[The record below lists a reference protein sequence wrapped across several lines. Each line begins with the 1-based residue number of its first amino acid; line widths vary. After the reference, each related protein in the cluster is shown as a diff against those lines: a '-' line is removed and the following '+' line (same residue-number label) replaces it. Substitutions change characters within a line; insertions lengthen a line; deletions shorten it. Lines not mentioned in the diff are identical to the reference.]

1 MEKGNVMEIIRKT
14 ITSDEEYLRQIS
26 TPIDFNNDNVM
37 DYILALKEYCE
48 NNAVYALAPVQI
60 GMPKR
65 IIYIRNSNENMDKNI
80 DKEYNEA
87 TIFINPEIVSEKG
100 HSRFLEGCDSCTYM
114 KGNIKI
120 YYASVIDRP
129 YSIEVEYYDVHGN
142 KQKTI
147 LEGFIATIFKHENDH
162 LNGKLHLDKASEIYE
177 MTLEEM
183 KQYREL
189 HPYEVISTDKPFELV
204 RK

>member
-1 MEKGNVMEIIRKT
+1 MEIIRKT

-100 HSRFLEGCDSCTYM
+100 HSRFLEG
-114 KGNIKI
+114 
-120 YYASVIDRP
+120 
-129 YSIEVEYYDVHGN
+129 
-142 KQKTI
+142 
-147 LEGFIATIFKHENDH
+147 
-162 LNGKLHLDKASEIYE
+162 
-177 MTLEEM
+177 
-183 KQYREL
+183 
-189 HPYEVISTDKPFELV
+189 
-204 RK
+204 

>member
-1 MEKGNVMEIIRKT
+1 
-14 ITSDEEYLRQIS
+14 
-26 TPIDFNNDNVM
+26 
-37 DYILALKEYCE
+37 
-48 NNAVYALAPVQI
+48 
-60 GMPKR
+60 
-65 IIYIRNSNENMDKNI
+65 
-80 DKEYNEA
+80 
-87 TIFINPEIVSEKG
+87 
-100 HSRFLEGCDSCTYM
+100 M
-114 KGNIKI
+114 KGDIKI
-120 YYASVIDRP
+120 YYASIIDRP